1 MLVEIGAIG
10 KVSAKS
16 DYYITGK
23 FQYAI
28 GHELSVSYND
38 DLCIHP
44 LFSGIYDCTSGEKR
58 PIYPEGNGLDD
69 QDYRNMED

>member
-1 MLVEIGAIG
+1 MLVEVGAIG

-16 DYYITGK
+16 DLYITGK

-28 GHELSVSYND
+28 GHELNVSYDD
-38 DLCIHP
+38 DLCVHP
-44 LFSGIYDCTSGEKR
+44 LFSGIYDSGNGEKR

-69 QDYRNMED
+69 RDSGNMLD